1 MRPSLAIIAVGCV
14 LLSAGA
20 RAQTQAIPNQ
30 PETAPA
36 STGETLASPDEA
48 NQLNSA
54 PITPTPSLDQPGNPG
69 SPNSNLVEMIVTRD
83 GTEVRETPNATAQL
97 LGHLDTG
104 TQVLVI
110 GSADG
115 WSHVLIGGTDGFV
128 HSDSLKK

>member
-36 STGETLASPDEA
+36 PTGETLASPDEA
-48 NQLNSA
+48 SQLNSA

-69 SPNSNLVEMIVTRD
+69 SPNSNLVEMIVARD
-83 GTEVRETPNATAQL
+83 GTEIRETPNATAQL

-115 WSHVLIGGTDGFV
+115 WSHVLVGGTDGFV